1 MHILSLFLVS
11 NDKAIHKNG
20 MIHGRKLQ
28 LIPNI
33 YETGIMED
41 ASHNLNINQRFQV
54 CHFA

>member
-1 MHILSLFLVS
+1 
-11 NDKAIHKNG
+11 

-28 LIPNI
+28 LIPNN

-54 CHFA
+54 CHFAWEERIPGISTSMGNPVMT